1 MKRGAYLL
9 ILTVVLAPAHVL
21 GQAPTGAVSGTVT
34 DSSGSPLPD
43 TKVSASRSDTAARR
57 SVMTDEQGHYLLMSL
72 APGTY
77 ELRAERIGFTD
88 AIRVVTVRVGDH
100 LSADVVLEVGG
111 LEMRV
116 EVAGGAATLNAMNYA
131 VSSSVA
137 RSQIETVPLN
147 GRGFLELAQLQ
158 PSVQVI
164 SVTNPGVLGNNYQS
178 VLIGGAY
185 YSQTRITI
193 DGSTVGDRFVG
204 GTTQVLSQESV
215 QEFQISTFN
224 FDAATGL
231 TGSGAIN
238 IVTRAGTNAL
248 HGSAFLYFRDHHL
261 AAYPGL
267 RRDPLSPGTPFFARR
282 QGGGS
287 AGGPVIH
294 DRVFWFANYE
304 RNNQDAVF
312 AVANNHPVFSKF
324 DGIFANPLDGHQF
337 NVRIDGRAS
346 DSQHVFVRYSGDQ
359 NETITPGVFGGQPSN
374 WQSIRNVAFQVQAG
388 LTSTVTPS
396 LVNDLRI
403 SFGQLDNNVDPV
415 AAAECQEP
423 VTCVG
428 VDQPAVTVFD
438 APQFRIGRQSN
449 TPFHRLQ
456 RTFQIVNN
464 IAWQRGDHYLRAGG
478 EWERSSTNAVWEF
491 REPAQITLW
500 GPTNLQTPAFQAL
513 FDALPASLKTA
524 GGRPPTYDEIM
535 QLPLRNFSTGI
546 GDPALPGP
554 YNRDEASRNDRFRF
568 HAQDVW
574 RLRSTVTLSYG
585 LAYSIDSNL
594 FDHDLDYPGY
604 LAPIFGSNLG
614 APGRDWNDFDP
625 SAGIAWTLGSD
636 RRTVVRGGAGLFH
649 DESTFYW
656 TARDRAFI
664 GPSGNGRVIID
675 GSLTP
680 YNFTSGP
687 TGVRGVDLLPVLPA
701 IRTELASR
709 FGNGTDL
716 SVRSIDVFKQA
727 EQIVD
732 PDATTAYSIH
742 VNAGIRRQLRPNLV
756 LTADYVLRR
765 YRDVGPLQGI
775 YQLDRNRFNRPRVT
789 GVDPDTGVVSFVR
802 DPVIAQCTPSQTR
815 ALDPR
820 DACSTGPII
829 VFASGGKFLYQG
841 LHATLEKRF
850 SAGTQLAVGY
860 ALSTNTGFIDGGF
873 TSYDNHDLAYGTIPD
888 HRRHRLVVSGLWR
901 LPDYSGSSQFLRGL
915 LDSWSV
921 SFVSYT
927 YSAPPLDT
935 LLAGLDLD
943 GDGISQ
949 TLLPGTTRHNT
960 LGRGLD
966 EAGLRALV
974 ADYNAS
980 IEAASRRVTN
990 ADGTITVVRPRTP
1003 FNQVLVPITLPE
1015 TFSRGDSFVA
1025 QDVRVTKDLEF
1036 GSGVVLSLMAEA
1048 FNVFNVSNLT
1058 GYNGVVN
1065 QPNYGQPS
1073 ARVGQVFGT
1082 GGPRAGQLAARL
1094 TF

>member
-1 MKRGAYLL
+1 MSDDQGRYLL
-9 ILTVVLAPAHVL
+9 T
-21 GQAPTGAVSGTVT
+21 
-34 DSSGSPLPD
+34 
-43 TKVSASRSDTAARR
+43 
-57 SVMTDEQGHYLLMSL
+57 SL
-72 APGTY
+72 APGAY
-77 ELRAERIGFTD
+77 ELRAEHSGFTD
-88 AIRVVTVRVGDH
+88 ANRFVTVRVGDH
-100 LSADVVLEVGG
+100 LMADFVLDVGG
-111 LEMRV
+111 PTLQV
-116 EVAGGAATLNAMNYA
+116 EVSGAAPTLNVVDYS
-131 VSSSVA
+131 VSSSVT

-147 GRGFLELAQLQ
+147 GRSFLELAQLQ
-158 PSVQVI
+158 PSVQVL
-164 SVTNPGVLGNNYQS
+164 SVTNPGTLGNNYQR
-178 VLIGGAY
+178 VLMGGAY

-193 DGSTVGDRFVG
+193 DGSTVGDRFAG
-204 GTTQVLSQESV
+204 GATQGLSQESV
-215 QEFQISTFN
+215 QEFQVSTFN
-224 FDAATGL
+224 FDASTGL

-238 IVTRAGTNAL
+238 IVTRRGTNAV
-248 HGSAFLYFRDHHL
+248 HGSAFLYSRDHHL

-267 RRDPLSPGTPFFARR
+267 RRDPRSPDTPFFARR
-282 QGGGS
+282 QSGGSGGG
-287 AGGPVIH
+287 PLIR

-312 AVANNHPVFSKF
+312 AVSNNHPIFSKF

-337 NVRIDGRAS
+337 NVRLDGRAS
-346 DSQHVFVRYSGDQ
+346 DSQQAFVRYSLDQ
-359 NETITPGVFGGQPSN
+359 NETITPAILVGLPSN
-374 WQSIRNVAFQVQAG
+374 WQSIRNVAFQVQTG
-388 LTSTVTPS
+388 LTSILTAS

-403 SFGQLDNNVDPV
+403 SFSQLDGDVDPIAPGDCRDPV
-415 AAAECQEP
+415 A
-423 VTCVG
+423 CVG
-428 VDQPAVTVFD
+428 LDQPAVTAFD
-438 APQFRIGRQSN
+438 APQFRVGRHPAA
-449 TPFHRLQ
+449 PFDRMQ

-464 IAWQRGDHYLRAGG
+464 ITWQRGSHYVRAGS
-478 EWERSSTNAVWEF
+478 EWERYSLHAVWAL

-513 FDALPASLKTA
+513 YDALPASLRTA
-524 GGRPPTYDEIM
+524 GTPPPTFDEIM
-535 QLPLRNFSTGI
+535 QLPLRNFNTGI

-554 YNRDEASRNDRFRF
+554 FNRDLASHNHRFRF

-574 RLRSTVTLSYG
+574 RVRPDVSLSYG

-604 LAPIFGSNLG
+604 LAPIFGSNLS

-625 SAGIAWTLGSD
+625 SAGVAWTVGDD

-649 DESTFYW
+649 DESNFSW

-664 GPSGNGRVIID
+664 GPSGNGRVVID
-675 GSLTP
+675 GSATP
-680 YNFTSGP
+680 YDFTSAP
-687 TGVRGVDLLPVLPA
+687 TTFRGIDLLAALPT
-701 IRTELASR
+701 IRSDLAAR
-709 FGNGTDL
+709 IGDGTDL
-716 SVRSIDVFKQA
+716 SIRGIDVSKQA
-727 EQIVD
+727 DQIVD
-732 PDATTAYSIH
+732 PGATTAYSIH
-742 VNAGIRRQLRPNLV
+742 VNAGIQRELRQNLV

-789 GVDPDTGVVSFVR
+789 GVNPNTGVVSFVR
-802 DPVIAQCTPSQTR
+802 DPIIAQCTPSQTR

-820 DACSTGPII
+820 HACSTGPII

-850 SAGTQLAVGY
+850 ASGTQFSVGY
-860 ALSTNTGFIDGGF
+860 ALSSNTGFIDGGF

-888 HRRHRLVVSGLWR
+888 HRRHRLVVSGVWR

-915 LDSWSV
+915 LNSWTV

-927 YSAPPLDT
+927 YSTPPLNT
-935 LLAGLDLD
+935 LLSGLDLD

-960 LGRGLD
+960 FGRGLT
-966 EAGLRALV
+966 EAALRELV

-990 ADGTITVVRPRTP
+990 PDGTVTVVRPRTP
-1003 FNQVLVPITLPE
+1003 FNQVLNPITLPE
-1015 TFSRGDSFVA
+1015 TFSSGDSFLT
-1025 QDVRVTKDLEF
+1025 QDVRVAKELRL
-1036 GSGVVLSLMAEA
+1036 GSGVTLSLIGEV
-1048 FNVFNVSNLT
+1048 FNLFNVSNLT
-1058 GYNGVVN
+1058 GYNGVLN